1 MLPTNDIDDN
11 DDNEFDVDI
20 DVDEEEDDVQV
31 SHRTLH
37 EDNEHLN
44 NRQFEHSRDLKND

>member
-31 SHRTLH
+31 SHLAHYMKTMSILIT
-37 EDNEHLN
+37 DNLN
-44 NRQFEHSRDLKND
+44 IVGI